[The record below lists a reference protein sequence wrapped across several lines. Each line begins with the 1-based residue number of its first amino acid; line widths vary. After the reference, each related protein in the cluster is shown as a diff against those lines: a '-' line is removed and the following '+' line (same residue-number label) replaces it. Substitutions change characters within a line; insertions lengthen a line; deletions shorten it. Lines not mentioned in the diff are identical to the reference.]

1 MTKNK
6 TIKQQMEEIEEILN
20 WFDQASDFDVE
31 KATEKYQQAYE
42 LLQELRLDLETKK
55 NQIEELRS

>member
-6 TIKQQMEEIEEILN
+6 TIKQQMEEIEQILN
-20 WFDQASDFDVE
+20 WFDQAENFEVE
-31 KATEKYQQAYE
+31 KATENYQRAYE

-55 NQIEELRS
+55 NQIEEL

>member
-20 WFDQASDFDVE
+20 WFDQANDFDVE

-55 NQIEELRS
+55 NQIEEM

>member
-6 TIKQQMEEIEEILN
+6 TIKQQMEKIEEILN

-55 NQIEELRS
+55 NQIEEL

>member
-20 WFDQASDFDVE
+20 WFDQSSDFDVE

-55 NQIEELRS
+55 NRIEEL

>member
-6 TIKQQMEEIEEILN
+6 TIKQQMEEIEQILQ
-20 WFDQASDFDVE
+20 WFDQAENFEVE
-31 KATEKYQQAYE
+31 KATENYQRAYE

-55 NQIEELRS
+55 NQIEEL

>member
-20 WFDQASDFDVE
+20 WFDQAGDFDVE

-55 NQIEELRS
+55 NQIEEL

>member
-20 WFDQASDFDVE
+20 WFDQANDFDVE

-55 NQIEELRS
+55 NQIEEL

>member
-20 WFDQASDFDVE
+20 WFDQANDFDVE

-55 NQIEELRS
+55 NRIEEL